1 MKKLLLYG
9 GILYKFPIL
18 MNEPIK
24 DIIKLTDLSSIQ
36 VEEIVIYFG
45 MFTLFVDLFHA
56 SALKRSYQ
64 KVRSINNRR
73 P

>member
-36 VEEIVIYFG
+36 VEEIVIYFWCVYSFCRHFSCQSTEKIVHIKKSG
-45 MFTLFVDLFHA
+45 
-56 SALKRSYQ
+56 Q
-64 KVRSINNRR
+64 
-73 P
+73 